1 MRGQCGS
8 PMDGLACD
16 SLCCSDGMVTG
27 NAERLATYER
37 RTGWVLTIAAVLFL
51 VVYAWPILD
60 RGLPTELVRACSI
73 ANIAI
78 WIGYGADYL
87 VRLVLAPSKP
97 RFVRGHV
104 PDLLVLALPLLRPLR
119 ALRVATALARL
130 SRASMSFRGQT
141 IAYVVGAVALLGF
154 VAAVAV
160 LDVERDRE
168 DANITSFGDAVWWA
182 ATTITTVG
190 YGDRFPTTS
199 EGKWVGVGL
208 MVGGIA
214 LAGTITA
221 ALASWFVEHIG
232 AVERASTEAQD
243 ELASLVAEV
252 RALRT
257 QLAAGEQSR
266 SSGT

>member
-1 MRGQCGS
+1 MLS
-8 PMDGLACD
+8 
-16 SLCCSDGMVTG
+16 V

-37 RTGWVLTIAAVLFL
+37 RTGWLLSAGAVLFL

-60 RGLPTELVRACSI
+60 PDLPSELVRACSI
-73 ANIAI
+73 ANVAI
-78 WIGYGADYL
+78 WIGFGADYL
-87 VRLVLAPSKP
+87 VRLVLAPGKP
-97 RFVRGHV
+97 RFVRGHI

-119 ALRVATALARL
+119 ALRAATALARL
-130 SRASMSFRGQT
+130 GRASMTFRGQT

-160 LDVERDRE
+160 LDVERESE

-190 YGDRFPTTS
+190 YGDRFPTTA

-232 AVERASTEAQD
+232 AVEKASVEAQD
-243 ELASLVAEV
+243 QIASLTAELQ
-252 RALRT
+252 ALRT
-257 QLAAGEQSR
+257 QLAAVQDGGQADR
-266 SSGT
+266 